1 MGDVIDLFT
10 RRKKKVSEQSKKD
23 KEKTKDKEKNLA
35 KSLDEVIH
43 FNLSNAARMRKER
56 DQANKN
62 VMKSYKIK

>member
-10 RRKKKVSEQSKKD
+10 RRKKKVVEQVKKE
-23 KEKTKDKEKNLA
+23 KEKTKEKA
-35 KSLDEVIH
+35 KSFAKSIDEVMH
-43 FNLSNAARMRKER
+43 VNVSNMARLRKER